1 MTRLEDVYMASIF
14 VSQRSLEN
22 TFTIELLETK
32 CTLWA
37 RETIHGVLSLFWL
50 AFIQDRKKNGKTIN
64 KQTNVK
70 IACVAGGI
78 SRASAFVLVAKP

>member
-22 TFTIELLETK
+22 TFTIELLVYLVGK
-32 CTLWA
+32 RNNPWCLVP
-37 RETIHGVLSLFWL
+37 VLVGLYTG
-50 AFIQDRKKNGKTIN
+50 QKKNGKTIN

>member
-1 MTRLEDVYMASIF
+1 MYLVGKRNNPWCLVP
-14 VSQRSLEN
+14 
-22 TFTIELLETK
+22 
-32 CTLWA
+32 
-37 RETIHGVLSLFWL
+37 VLVGLYTG
-50 AFIQDRKKNGKTIN
+50 QKKNGKTIN